1 MILAFI
7 VWLVMTVFPALI
19 KIGATLSLAVGLT
32 FVIAGLIA
40 LVSEGECLKPW
51 EIWKKVA
58 RYAIPIVVALQFIP
72 DTKTSWYMVGA
83 YATQTVVQSEA
94 AQTLGADGVDLMKS
108 LIARAKKEIDGV
120 DIKEEIKQAI
130 VPKAEVPKEE
140 VKK

>member
-19 KIGATLSLAVGLT
+19 KIGAALFIITLTTL
-32 FVIAGLIA
+32 FVAGLIG
-40 LVSEGECLKPW
+40 LLSEGDCLKPW
-51 EIWKKVA
+51 ELWKKFA
-58 RYAIPIVVALQFIP
+58 KYSIPILIALQFIP

-94 AQTLGADGVDLMKS
+94 AKTLGADGVDLMKS
-108 LIARAKKEIDGV
+108 LIARAKSEVEGV
-120 DIKEEIKQAI
+120 NIKEEIKEA
-130 VPKAEVPKEE
+130 VSPEKKEE